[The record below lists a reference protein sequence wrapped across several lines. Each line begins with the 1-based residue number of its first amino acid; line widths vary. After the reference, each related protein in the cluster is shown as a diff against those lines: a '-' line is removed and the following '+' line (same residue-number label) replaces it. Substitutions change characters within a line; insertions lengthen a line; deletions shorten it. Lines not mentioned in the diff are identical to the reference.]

1 MEQNIYLMCSTLTKL
16 LKSLAAEEL
25 RELTASAV
33 CVCVCSRHS
42 NWINGSYFLTP
53 LRSTSAESINQKTA
67 NC

>member
-33 CVCVCSRHS
+33 CVCVVGTV
-42 NWINGSYFLTP
+42 IG
-53 LRSTSAESINQKTA
+53 
-67 NC
+67 